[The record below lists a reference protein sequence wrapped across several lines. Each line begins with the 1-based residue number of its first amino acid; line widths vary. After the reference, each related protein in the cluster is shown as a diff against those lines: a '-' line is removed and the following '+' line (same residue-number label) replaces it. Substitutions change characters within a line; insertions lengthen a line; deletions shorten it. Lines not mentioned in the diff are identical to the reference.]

1 MTQSQQ
7 TKLAASHSLKQ
18 EAEMGDTGKSLN
30 CTNNNKMKIEGDR
43 QIDRGKD
50 MDITESPGRR
60 ERKGI

>member
-1 MTQSQQ
+1 
-7 TKLAASHSLKQ
+7 
-18 EAEMGDTGKSLN
+18 MGDTGKSLN